1 MDDQMCS
8 RCKRPR
14 PTGFAPCPECMAGA
28 ELRMTPP
35 PPTLAEACA
44 VIEALSSRLSRT
56 KWIAARKRGQEF
68 LARVKGGPT

>member
-1 MDDQMCS
+1 MDDQVCS

-35 PPTLAEACA
+35 PPTLAEACV
-44 VIEALSSRLSRT
+44 VIEALMKDGADPGDAPWVRA
-56 KWIAARKRGQEF
+56 WEF
-68 LARVKGGPT
+68 LARVKGGGG